1 MAPPYNDLKYYTAG
15 TPNGLKPA
23 ILLEEL
29 GLKYETHAINIM
41 TNEQKEPWFIEIN
54 PNGRIP
60 ALKDGNLRVFESGA
74 IMLYLTDMYDK
85 EKSFSYQS
93 GTDEYY
99 EMMSW
104 LMFQMGGIGPMQGQA
119 NHFRAM
125 APVYSAYAT
134 KRYIDE
140 TKRLI
145 SVLEIRLSKADWLA
159 GDKYTIA
166 DMASYAWV
174 QGAPLF
180 LDMDLSEFPGVDKWI
195 KRIGERSAVQAAKK
209 VGSSWSEEQMKEMI
223 GGMKAKMDAK
233 KGGEG
238 EEESSKI

>member
-1 MAPPYNDLKYYTAG
+1 MAPPFNDLKYYTAA

-29 GLKYETHAINIM
+29 GLKYETKSIDFRS
-41 TNEQKEPWFIEIN
+41 NEQKEPWFIEIN

-60 ALKDGNLRVFESGA
+60 ALKDGEMRVFESGA

-85 EKSFSYQS
+85 GKQFTYEL
-93 GTDEYY
+93 GTEDYY

-104 LMFQMGGIGPMQGQA
+104 LMFQMGGIGPMMGQA

-125 APVYSAYAT
+125 APVYSAYGI

-140 TKRLI
+140 TKRLF

-166 DMASYAWV
+166 DMANFSWV
-174 QGAPLF
+174 RGGPMF
-180 LDMDLSEFPGVDKWI
+180 LDIDMTEYPGVDKWM
-195 KRIGERSAVQAAKK
+195 KRISERPAVDKAKK
-209 VGSSWSEEQMKEMI
+209 VGAALSEDQLKEMI
-223 GGMKAKMDAK
+223 TGMKAKMDAK
-233 KGGEG
+233 KGTA
-238 EEESSKI
+238 EEEGSSKV